1 MNYIWSMVLK
11 VSSST
16 GIKPEDLMAR
26 TQTELSYMLVQSYI
40 LAHMPIKQ
48 SVADDY
54 IAYRMLMKK
63 IEERGDG
70 NG

>member
-1 MNYIWSMVLK
+1 MVLK

-16 GIKPEDLMAR
+16 GVKVEDLLSR

-40 LAHMPIKQ
+40 MAHIPIKQ

-63 IEERGDG
+63 IEESGKKTDKKG
-70 NG
+70 S

>member
-1 MNYIWSMVLK
+1 M
-11 VSSST
+11 T
-16 GIKPEDLMAR
+16 R

-40 LAHMPIKQ
+40 LAHIPIKQ
-48 SVADDY
+48 SVADNY
-54 IAYRMLMKK
+54 IAYRMLIKK